1 MHLSI
6 KKYNLLILFSL
17 VLFSCENSSTEI
29 AQDETAFEE
38 QVASEPVN
46 FHDQDTQVISCNG
59 KVDVPPQFRADVHA
73 KTDGFVENITV
84 LVGQRV
90 KKGDVLAT
98 LTSQEFILLQDNL
111 LQSKA
116 KYEQLQKDHARK
128 SELSKSNAVSE
139 KELERVNAELL
150 QSKAA
155 FLAFAEQAKFV
166 GINLDKILKGDVS
179 NRVSIIAPIDGFVNK
194 AQANNGK
201 HVTANELLFQI
212 VDESHKHVE
221 LAVFSSDAQKLQKS
235 QLVKFRA
242 NGSKTIFEG
251 SVFLINQALDD
262 QLQYVNV
269 HVHPIDEQ
277 LPLMVSS
284 YVEATI
290 YIDSLL
296 SVKDEKH

>member
-1 MHLSI
+1 MYQSI
-6 KKYNLLILFSL
+6 IKYNLLILLSL
-17 VLFSCENSSTEI
+17 VLFSCGNNSTEI
-29 AQDETAFEE
+29 AQDETASEE
-38 QVASEPVN
+38 EVASEPVN
-46 FHDQDTQVISCNG
+46 FHDHEAQVISCNG

-73 KTDGFVENITV
+73 KMDGFVENIAV

-90 KKGDVLAT
+90 KKGEVLAT

-116 KYEQLQKDHARK
+116 KYEQLQKDYARK
-128 SELSKSNAVSE
+128 SELSKSNAISE

-155 FLAFAEQAKFV
+155 YSAFEEQAKFV
-166 GINLDKILKGDVS
+166 GLNLEKLLKGEVS

-194 AQANNGK
+194 VQANNGK

-221 LAVFSSDAQKLQKS
+221 LAVFSSDAQKLQKG
-235 QLVKFRA
+235 QLVKFQA
-242 NGSKTIFEG
+242 NGSETEFRG

-269 HVHPIDEQ
+269 HVHPLDEK

-290 YIDSLL
+290 YVDSLL